1 MLAASLNKYV
11 CDIRA
16 SWEWGIRRKRRSW
29 CYFLNWTM
37 FWACCFHPIWVFFFC
52 FISSC
57 QSKWLKWRYEDF
69 CSPHHSGGAI
79 FASWWKR
86 EQAQQLQWKTKKE
99 KKIKGPLV
107 NLKTCLFAAPLLRT
121 VLISSL
127 LWLLYPVHENFSIP
141 QRLLDS
147 KKIIPDKREEQNTRT
162 ESQWSDDWN

>member
-99 KKIKGPLV
+99 KKRKSKVHSWIWKH
-107 NLKTCLFAAPLLRT
+107 A
-121 VLISSL
+121 SL
-127 LWLLYPVHENFSIP
+127 LHRCCFKDSSDLLFIVVIVPGAWKFLNTSTSFRFQENYS
-141 QRLLDS
+141 R
-147 KKIIPDKREEQNTRT
+147 
-162 ESQWSDDWN
+162 